1 MIGIGK
7 IRSQVF
13 PGMECDWLALL
24 EDSVVAGA
32 QKQPN
37 DYIHRP
43 GSTRTMDEMRYA
55 HTEQWK
61 ASYGEQFAMAA
72 HSALDVSQHPNRIG
86 MRLFAHLRL
95 ANLRI
100 NSD

>member
-1 MIGIGK
+1 
-7 IRSQVF
+7 
-13 PGMECDWLALL
+13 
-24 EDSVVAGA
+24 
-32 QKQPN
+32 
-37 DYIHRP
+37 
-43 GSTRTMDEMRYA
+43 MDELRYA

-86 MRLFAHLRL
+86 MRLFSHLPL